1 MDTLVPRKQNGQAF
15 SRLLIGLML
24 ATALSFLGCQ
34 SAYYAGM
41 EKMGYHKR
49 DLMVSDVEKARDA
62 QQAAKE
68 QFKSA
73 LEQFT
78 TVLNIKGG
86 KLQGKYDTLHE
97 EYEHSETKSK
107 SGP

>member
-1 MDTLVPRKQNGQAF
+1 MDTLFPRIRVCSLF
-15 SRLLIGLML
+15 SQLFFGLLLTSLIF
-24 ATALSFLGCQ
+24 FLGYQ
-34 SAYYAGM
+34 SVYYDAM
-41 EKMGYHKR
+41 EKIGYHKR

-73 LEQFT
+73 LERFT

-86 KLQGKYDTLHE
+86 KL
-97 EYEHSETKSK
+97 
-107 SGP
+107 